1 MMEHSPSALE
11 RVPGRVVPMFP
22 LPNVWLFPA
31 VILPLHV
38 FEQRYRQMVEDCL
51 DGPGRIVLGTIRAGH
66 EPDASGAPDAPGTP
80 PIYPVAGLGE
90 IGRHERLP
98 DGRFNL
104 LLVGLQRVVVR
115 EAPSDRLYR
124 KVEIQPA
131 PEQPIPAAREPAL
144 REALLASLA
153 ELATELP
160 EATEPYTTGHLADLL
175 VLRLSPGHETVQ
187 RLYGEL
193 DVEQRARAA
202 LAEHRRR
209 RQASS

>member
-1 MMEHSPSALE
+1 MMDHTNPSALE
-11 RVPGRVVPMFP
+11 RVPARVVPLFP

-31 VILPLHV
+31 IVLPLHV

-66 EPDASGAPDAPGTP
+66 EDEAPGAP

-104 LLVGLQRVVVR
+104 LLVGLQRVVVT

-124 KVEIQPA
+124 KVEVHPA
-131 PEQPIPAAREPAL
+131 HETPIPAEHEPAL
-144 REALLASLA
+144 RAQLLASLA
-153 ELATELP
+153 ELSTELP
-160 EATEPYTTGHLADLL
+160 EIPEKYSTAHLADLL
-175 VLRLSPGHETVQ
+175 VLRLAPRHATLA
-187 RLYGEL
+187 RLYCEL
-193 DVEQRARAA
+193 DAEKRARGA

-209 RQASS
+209 KQASS